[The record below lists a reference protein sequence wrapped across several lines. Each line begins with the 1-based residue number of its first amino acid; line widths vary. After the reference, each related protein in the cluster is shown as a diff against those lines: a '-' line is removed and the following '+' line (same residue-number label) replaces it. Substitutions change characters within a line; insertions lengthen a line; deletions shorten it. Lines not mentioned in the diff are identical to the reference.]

1 VVVGRDRREVGVHVL
16 EVRHVR
22 AVDLELELIGV
33 SRDGEGRTSG
43 GGGGQDLHGVV
54 EVDLLDPGLGGDRAL
69 GLGDEH
75 VLGGGRKRHALVS
88 VQVHVVRVALPL
100 VRQAGTPRDANLDVV
115 VLEGDEGDGGLPVLT
130 EGEAEGVKLALG
142 SLGEARLRLGEALG
156 EERGGDV
163 LGEGGGLIVDHLTT
177 DEKLNLG
184 NLTDPVGGGKLHS
197 LGTIVRGKVHVAE
210 HVTLALE
217 ANRGHPIGG
226 GVALDDLTLDGL
238 SKVSVTLVVGTEKG
252 NFGLPDD
259 VGILGTNG
267 NELGDST
274 GHFIL

>member
-1 VVVGRDRREVGVHVL
+1 VGVHVL